1 MLVMTDG
8 VRGPDYQ
15 RGDNRRLILAALI
28 PLAAFGLQWIFWSSF
43 KPFAWFLF
51 YPAVFFGSWVGGL
64 RGGLVA
70 TVLSTGLGW
79 YFFIPEESSFAVQRP
94 IAFLSIA
101 VFMGMGVL
109 FSLFHGR
116 LRAANRQAAEALAAV
131 STANDQM
138 EERVRER
145 TAKLEQTANALRES
159 ELEFRTLAESMPQIA
174 WVTRPDGWTIY
185 CNRQWVDYTGM
196 TVEESCGHG
205 WSAPFHPDDKQRA
218 WDAWQRATQ
227 NNETYALEGRLRR
240 ADGTYRWWLIR
251 GVPLRDPEGK
261 TLKWFGTCTDIE
273 DIKQAD
279 AALRKN
285 QAKLDV
291 ALASMADAVFI
302 SDAEGR
308 FIEFNE
314 AFATFHKFRNKEE
327 CAKTLIEYP
336 VFLDVFLPNGDLA
349 PLDQCAVPRALRGE
363 TVANAEYTLR
373 RKDTGETWIGN
384 YSFAPIRDKD
394 GTIVGS
400 VVTGRDI
407 TERRRVEQELQ
418 ELTNLLKVAGRTAR
432 FGGWSVNLADG
443 RVFWS
448 EEVAAIHEMPPGFS
462 PSVTEGIN
470 FYAPEWRER
479 ISTVLAACARDGTP
493 YDEEMQIITAQG
505 RRVWVRVIGEAVRTP
520 AGAII
525 EVQGAFQDV
534 TERKQAEE
542 KLKRTHNTL
551 VEAQKIAHLGSF
563 EYVAATR
570 TTVWSEEE
578 YRIYGLDPTGPSPAY
593 DEMLA
598 KCIHPDDV
606 ALLHESFTK
615 AMQSCS
621 VYQLEHRIVRPD
633 GSVRWVYDL
642 AHPYFDDQ
650 GELVRY
656 VGTTLDITE
665 RKRGVEALRMLTAEL
680 ERRVRE
686 RTAQLERANKELEAF
701 SYSVSHD
708 LRAPLRH
715 IHGYTEMLARD
726 VGDRLSENGRHFLQ
740 TILAASQEM
749 STLIDDLLAF
759 SRVGRAE
766 MREVRVELDTVVQ
779 EALRGLE
786 SATSGRNIVWKIPP
800 LPAVQGNP
808 AMLRQVFANL
818 LGNALKYTR
827 PRDPAKIEVGCA
839 GEENGQVILFVRDNG
854 VGFDP
859 CYAGKL
865 FGVFQRLHRADEFEG
880 TGIGLANVRRIIARH
895 GGRTWAEGALNQGA
909 TFFFTLRPQ

>member
-1 MLVMTDG
+1 MCPMTTRLGDSDPKG
-8 VRGPDYQ
+8 
-15 RGDNRRLILAALI
+15 GDNRRIVLAALL
-28 PLAAFGLQWIFWSSF
+28 PVVAFGIQSLFWSAIQ
-43 KPFAWFLF
+43 PFVWFLF
-51 YPAVFFGSWVGGL
+51 YPAVFFSSWAGGL

-70 TVLSTGLGW
+70 TGLSVGLVW
-79 YFFIPEESSFAVQRP
+79 YC
-94 IAFLSIA
+94 FLPPRFSLMLENRMSLVSIA
-101 VFMGMGVL
+101 VFAGMGVL
-109 FSLFHGR
+109 FSVFHER
-116 LRAANRQAAEALAAV
+116 WRKANQQTADALAAV
-131 STANDQM
+131 RIARDELEAQ
-138 EERVRER
+138 VLER
-145 TAKLEQTANALRES
+145 TAELQQANAALRES
-159 ELEFRTLAESMPQIA
+159 R
-174 WVTRPDGWTIY
+174 
-185 CNRQWVDYTGM
+185 
-196 TVEESCGHG
+196 
-205 WSAPFHPDDKQRA
+205 
-218 WDAWQRATQ
+218 
-227 NNETYALEGRLRR
+227 
-240 ADGTYRWWLIR
+240 
-251 GVPLRDPEGK
+251 
-261 TLKWFGTCTDIE
+261 
-273 DIKQAD
+273 
-279 AALRKN
+279 
-285 QAKLDV
+285 AKLDA
-291 ALASMADAVFI
+291 ALASMTDAIFI
-302 SDAEGR
+302 SDADGR
-308 FIEFNE
+308 YVEFNE

-327 CAKTLIEYP
+327 CAKALAENP
-336 VFLDVFLPNGDLA
+336 VFLEVFLPTGDLA
-349 PLDQCAVPRALRGE
+349 PLDQWAVSRALRGE
-363 TVANAEYTLR
+363 TAAGAEYTLC
-373 RKDTGETWIGN
+373 RKDTGENWVGS
-384 YSFAPIRDKD
+384 YSFAPIRSKD

-418 ELTNLLKVAGRTAR
+418 ERATLLKVAGRMAR

-505 RRVWVRVIGEAVRTP
+505 RRVWVRVIGEALRTP

-525 EVQGAFQDV
+525 KVQGAFQDV
-534 TERKQAEE
+534 TERKRVEDN
-542 KLKRTHNTL
+542 LKRTHNTL

-570 TTVWSEEE
+570 TTEWSEEE
-578 YRIYGLDPTGPSPAY
+578 YRIYGLDPAGPSPAY

-621 VYQLEHRIVRPD
+621 VYELEHRIVRPD

-642 AHPYFDDQ
+642 AHPYCDEQ
-650 GELVRY
+650 GQLARY

-665 RKRGVEALRMLTAEL
+665 RKRATEALRTFTAEL

-686 RTAQLERANKELEAF
+686 RTAQLETANKELESF
-701 SYSVSHD
+701 SYSISHD

-726 VGDRLSENGRHFLQ
+726 VGDRLSENGRRFLK
-740 TILAASQEM
+740 TIAAASEEM

-766 MREVRVELDTVVQ
+766 MREIRVELDTVVQ
-779 EALRGLE
+779 EAMRGLE
-786 SATSGRNIVWKIPP
+786 RATSGRNIVWKVSP
-800 LPAVQGNP
+800 LPAVQGSP
-808 AMLRQVFANL
+808 PMLRQVFANL
-818 LGNALKYTR
+818 LGNAVKYTR
-827 PRDPAKIEVGCA
+827 PRDPAQIEVGCA
-839 GEENGQVILFVRDNG
+839 GEENGQAILFVRDNG

-859 CYAGKL
+859 RYAGKL